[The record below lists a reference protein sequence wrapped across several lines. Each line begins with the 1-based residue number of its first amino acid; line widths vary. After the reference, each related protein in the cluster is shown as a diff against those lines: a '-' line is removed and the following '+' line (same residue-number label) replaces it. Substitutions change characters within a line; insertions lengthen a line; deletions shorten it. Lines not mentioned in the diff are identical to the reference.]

1 MSHLELCGGDI
12 LVKGEREVETMKK
25 YVLRVKEPFTWAA
38 RGGKAF
44 DKGDLIETT
53 KEYEVEYLTGLNP
66 LNKVVVDIEKFEEL
80 KEVETEKV
88 TTKKPEVKKAVKKT
102 TKKSK

>member
-1 MSHLELCGGDI
+1 MNRLELCGGDI

-25 YVLRVKEPFTWAA
+25 YFLRVKEPFTWAA
-38 RGGKAF
+38 RGGKSF
-44 DKGDLIETT
+44 DKDNVIETT
-53 KEYEVEYLTGLNP
+53 DENEVEYLTGLNP
-66 LNKVVVDIEKFEEL
+66 LNKVVVDVEKIEEI